1 MNQDNQTIND
11 FRRLRLE
18 RTRASLQKRRITA
31 RIFSTGEYVLAYLK
45 AIIPENATIGVGDSL
60 TLSQI
65 GVYEMLETGNYRYLN
80 KYGALSREEKRA
92 IYLKNF
98 DADYFLSGVNAITE
112 EGEIYNL
119 DGNGSRVAPIIY
131 GPRKVF
137 LVVGY
142 NKITLNEQEAISRI
156 RNYAAPADAIRL
168 KKNTPCAKTG
178 KCADCR
184 SEDRICNYLTVVKGQ
199 FDPNRIEVLLLDM
212 DLGF

>member
-1 MNQDNQTIND
+1 MDQNNKAADH
-11 FRRLRLE
+11 FRRLKLE
-18 RTRASLQKRRITA
+18 RTRASLQKRRIGA
-31 RIFSTGEYVLAYLK
+31 RIFSTGEEVLAYLK
-45 AIIPENATIGVGDSL
+45 AIIPTSATVGDSL

-65 GVYEMLETGNYRYLN
+65 GVYEMLETGNYCYLN

-98 DADYFLSGVNAITE
+98 DADYFFSGVNAITE

-131 GPRKVF
+131 GPKKVF

-168 KKNTPCAKTG
+168 EKNTPCAKTG

-184 SEDRICNYLTVVKGQ
+184 SADRICNYLTVVKGQ
-199 FDPNRIEVLLLDM
+199 FDPNRIEVLLLDL